1 MRNAAIRK
9 NLLIEIS
16 VLEEVPETQVHSSK
30 RMNEGNYWKR
40 IIKKPLI
47 VEQKPQPNQNKDSE
61 MNVVTSGIALISLFS
76 SLPSLL
82 LDPPINQECHLR
94 IPPTDSE
101 VSFKTQFM
109 NKHSCVNRR
118 IPRLLPLQCIL
129 KRRFHRVFCLQIYF
143 VYLSKFLQLIAQNNN
158 LTKLKSIWSFGR
170 LQSTFEHLVPKR
182 STDAKRAHL

>member
-61 MNVVTSGIALISLFS
+61 MNVVTSGSL
-76 SLPSLL
+76 
-82 LDPPINQECHLR
+82 
-94 IPPTDSE
+94 
-101 VSFKTQFM
+101 
-109 NKHSCVNRR
+109 
-118 IPRLLPLQCIL
+118 
-129 KRRFHRVFCLQIYF
+129 
-143 VYLSKFLQLIAQNNN
+143 
-158 LTKLKSIWSFGR
+158 
-170 LQSTFEHLVPKR
+170 
-182 STDAKRAHL
+182 